1 MTTLK
6 QMPTMRCTTDWLQ
19 LRFRQAGERYE
30 KNRKMKTI
38 GGKIS
43 SDYGWE
49 ITVFH
54 KIRDSADG
62 VSFFEM
68 KINWDRYPADH
79 SPRFEFTSRW
89 LKLTYI
95 TCITGMMN
103 RGQQK
108 NKIYQKKNSIGE

>member
-1 MTTLK
+1 ML
-6 QMPTMRCTTDWLQ
+6 
-19 LRFRQAGERYE
+19 LRPPLNSALAE

-79 SPRFEFTSRW
+79 SPRFEFHIVLLNFTVVE
-89 LKLTYI
+89 I
-95 TCITGMMN
+95 N
-103 RGQQK
+103 
-108 NKIYQKKNSIGE
+108 IYHLYHRDDE